1 MNKQMS
7 AQMNKQA
14 SAIDSLLAGLI
25 DYAGL
30 YPPAALDM
38 RSAVRNYLSYV
49 QSKHASMLGRFVVD
63 LNRLP
68 ELGEIVGDSICD
80 LRLSIVAPPIM
91 KWADLPRF
99 LDDSLSIESI
109 EFKTHQPSEIGQID
123 KLIPA
128 GILTYFEVPLSL
140 TEPETIDSIGA
151 IASAGACVKL
161 RTGGVV
167 AEAFPTSA
175 AIAGMLKTLTDRR
188 LPFKATAGLHHPIRS
203 SHPFT
208 YAPDSPAGTMHG
220 FLNLFLTAT
229 LLYFGGSVD
238 EAEQL
243 LDEENPKALSISSD
257 AVAWRSF
264 RWTADQLRTVREEFA
279 ISFGSCSFEEPIR
292 DLEALG
298 WLL

>member
-1 MNKQMS
+1 MS
-7 AQMNKQA
+7 EQTR
-14 SAIDSLLAGLI
+14 AIDNLLVGLI

-49 QSKHASMLGRFVVD
+49 RSKHSSMLGRFVVD
-63 LNRLP
+63 VNRLP
-68 ELGEIVGDSICD
+68 ELWEIAGDSIHD
-80 LRLSIVAPPIM
+80 LTLSVVASPTM
-91 KWADLPRF
+91 KWADLPHF
-99 LDDSLSIESI
+99 LDDDLPIESI
-109 EFKTHQPSEIGQID
+109 EIKTHQPSEIEQID

-128 GILTYFEVPLSL
+128 GIITYFEVPLSS
-140 TEPETIDSIGA
+140 TEPETLDA
-151 IASAGACVKL
+151 IASTGARAKL

-167 AEAFPTSA
+167 AEAFPPSA
-175 AIAGMLKTLTDRR
+175 AIAKMLKTFTDRR

-208 YAPDSPAGTMHG
+208 YAPNGPAGTMHG
-220 FLNLFLTAT
+220 FLNLFLAAT
-229 LLYFGGSVD
+229 LLYFGGNVD

-243 LDEENPKALSISSD
+243 LDEENPATFSISSD
-257 AVAWRSF
+257 AIAWRSF
-264 RWTADQLRTVREEFA
+264 HWSADQLRTVREEFA